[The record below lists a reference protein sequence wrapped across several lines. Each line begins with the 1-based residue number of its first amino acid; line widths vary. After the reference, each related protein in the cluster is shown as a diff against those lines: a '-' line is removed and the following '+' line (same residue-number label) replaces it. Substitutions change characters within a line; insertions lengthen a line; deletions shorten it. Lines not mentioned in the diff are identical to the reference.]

1 MAKKVSLARMDDQ
14 VNQVML
20 VLPGDRVCAA
30 NQGKK
35 VSQEMKY
42 KEILAHRVKMAM
54 ADIRVFLVNPVCPVA
69 QDVSCVTVHNVQ
81 QVLLVHRVPV
91 VSQVILVKTAI
102 PAVRVLLVNQVFLV
116 KMLHRVTAPTPTVIL
131 VKMVILV

>member
-20 VLPGDRVCAA
+20 VLPDDRVCAV
-30 NQGKK
+30 NQEKK
-35 VSQEMKY
+35 VNQEMKY

-69 QDVSCVTVHNVQ
+69 QDVLCVTVHNVQ
-81 QVLLVHRVPV
+81 QVLLVHPVPV